1 MTWIRPIP
9 AALVIAASVAL
20 AACASDDAGVRAL
33 NETTTL
39 RSQLDDMRQ
48 RQDVSTREITRLQSQ
63 VRALETDAVDKTRD
77 VKAANV
83 ELARARVLL
92 EETRGMLREREAAAA
107 SPAAIVSPAATANPA
122 ATAGPAAA
130 RPTVAAA
137 RPTVMD
143 PLTPVPPSAPDTSLA
158 VAPPPATPA
167 PAPAAIAPPP
177 AASTPP
183 PALTTPSPA
192 TKGAAPVASARPA
205 ALPAPAP
212 RPVAPDPRA
221 IPESIAAAKPAPEP
235 RPAPAVKPAPETRP
249 PTAPKLAATPS
260 PAGKPAVRPAPVAVP
275 SAEKLFSAAMA
286 NFRARE
292 HGQAVLELTDLIT
305 HYPSHGLASAAQLW
319 IGQAYYEQRDY
330 QQALIE
336 LKRVSEA
343 YPRSPQVADA
353 LLKTG
358 LCQRALGDRSAATRA
373 WEQLIREHPESA
385 AAGQARTLLGSR
397 DSAARGSH

>member
-1 MTWIRPIP
+1 MTRIRSVP
-9 AALVIAASVAL
+9 AALLVAASLAL

-39 RSQLDDMRQ
+39 RAQLDDMRQ

-63 VRALETDAVDKTRD
+63 VRTLETDAVDKTRD

-92 EETRGMLREREAAAA
+92 EETRGMLREREAAA
-107 SPAAIVSPAATANPA
+107 VSPAATVSMAVTANPA
-122 ATAGPAAA
+122 PAAGPAAA
-130 RPTVAAA
+130 PPTVAAA
-137 RPTVMD
+137 RPTVMG
-143 PLTPVPPSAPDTSLA
+143 PLAPVPPSSPDASLA

-183 PALTTPSPA
+183 AALGTSPPAS
-192 TKGAAPVASARPA
+192 KGSAPVTSARPA

-221 IPESIAAAKPAPEP
+221 IPESSAAAKPAPEP
-235 RPAPAVKPAPETRP
+235 RPAPAVKPAPETRS
-249 PTAPKLAATPS
+249 ASEPKLAAAPS
-260 PAGKPAVRPAPVAVP
+260 PAGKPAVRPAPVAAP
-275 SAEKLFSAAMA
+275 SAEKIFSAAMA
-286 NFRARE
+286 NFRAQE

-305 HYPSHGLASAAQLW
+305 RYPSHGLAPAAQLW
-319 IGQAYYEQRDY
+319 IGEAYYEQRDY

-358 LCQRALGDRSAATRA
+358 LCQRALGDRSAATSA
-373 WEQLIREHPESA
+373 WEQVIREHPESA